1 MPANK
6 YRPTRY
12 RLDNGFSLLET
23 LIAILIIAVGLLG
36 LAGLQATATT
46 AEFESYQRA
55 QAIVL
60 MSDMVDRINAN
71 RDSASCYAITTDV
84 GTGTDY
90 LGTAG
95 VDHYAAIVPPA
106 IVGGVPTGFNC
117 AGAKNNDGNNLAA
130 QDLIEWN
137 DLLLGAGE
145 TKAGVNVGA
154 MLGAR
159 GCISFD
165 IATQQY
171 TLAVAW
177 QGMSNTFVQ
186 ANKCA
191 AGLYGDEKARRVVT
205 TTLRLGNLSGT

>member
-6 YRPTRY
+6 VRPIGHSRHK
-12 RLDNGFSLLET
+12 GFSLVET
-23 LIAILIIAVGLLG
+23 LVAIIIIAIGLLG

-60 MSDMVDRINAN
+60 MNDMVDRLNAN

-84 GTGTDY
+84 AAGTKY

-95 VDHYAAIVPPA
+95 ANHYPTIDPPA
-106 IVGGVPTGFNC
+106 MVGGVASGFNC
-117 AGAKNNDGNNLAA
+117 AGAKNGDANNLAA

-137 DLLLGAGE
+137 NLLLGAGE
-145 TKAGVNVGA
+145 TKAGANVGA

-165 IATQQY
+165 APTQTY

-177 QGMSNTFVQ
+177 QGMSNTFAQ

-191 AGLYGDEKARRVVT
+191 TGLYGDEKARRVVS
-205 TTLRLGNLSGT
+205 TTLRFGNLSGT